1 MTEETTLATTETT
14 QTSPPAIDV
23 VGVSVPGGTLKDDLR
38 AVKMVWKRELI
49 RYGRNRIRIVT
60 SLAQP
65 LLFLFVLG
73 TGLSSLVSAGTGPHV
88 NFKTFIYPGVIAMT
102 ILFTAI
108 FSAVSIVWDREFGF
122 LREMMVAPIRR
133 GALVVGKALGGAT
146 VATMQG
152 VIMLLL
158 APVVGVPFNPVL
170 IIEMLI
176 LMSMCA
182 LMLTAIGVVAASRM
196 QQVESFQVV
205 MQLFVLPMF
214 FLAGAIFPLTNL
226 PGWLSVLTKIDPLA
240 YVVDPMRRAV
250 FNSAGLSAAVK
261 KAYSPGLHWGSWQL
275 PVSLELGDRRD
286 RHPGLPRGLRP
297 AVLQTGLTLAG
308 SPRGNSLNG

>member
-1 MTEETTLATTETT
+1 MTTDVTPTPTPATT
-14 QTSPPAIDV
+14 AIA
-23 VGVSVPGGTLKDDLR
+23 GVTITGGTFAEDMR

-49 RYGRNRIRIVT
+49 RYSRNRIRIVT

-73 TGLSSLVSAGTGPHV
+73 TGLSSLVKGGSGPHID
-88 NFKTFIYPGVIAMT
+88 FKTFIFPGVIAMT

-122 LREMMVAPIRR
+122 LREMMVAPVRR
-133 GALVVGKALGGAT
+133 GALVTGKTLGGAT
-146 VATMQG
+146 VATLQG

-158 APVVGVPFNPVL
+158 APLVHVPYNPV
-170 IIEMLI
+170 MI
-176 LMSMCA
+176 LELLVCMCLCS

-214 FLAGAIFPLTNL
+214 FLAGAIFPLSGL
-226 PGWLSVLTKIDPLA
+226 PLWLSILTKIDPLA
-240 YVVDPMRRAV
+240 YIVDPMRRSV
-250 FNSAGLSAAVK
+250 FEHIHASAAAIK
-261 KAYSPGLHWGSWQL
+261 TYSPGLHWDGWRV
-275 PVSLELGDRRD
+275 PVPVEL
-286 RHPGLPRGLRP
+286 
-297 AVLQTGLTLAG
+297 AIVVAITLACLG
-308 SPRGNSLNG
+308 VAVAMFSKQD

>member
-1 MTEETTLATTETT
+1 MATSTAASRPDIVEV
-14 QTSPPAIDV
+14 AV
-23 VGVSVPGGTLKDDLR
+23 AGGTFKDDLR

-73 TGLSSLVSAGTGPHV
+73 TGLSPIVSSGTGPHV
-88 NFKTFIYPGVIAMT
+88 DFKTFIYPGVIAMT

-122 LREMMVAPIRR
+122 LREMMVAPVRR
-133 GALVVGKALGGAT
+133 GALVTGKTLGGAT

-158 APVVGVPFNPVL
+158 APAVGVPYNLVL
-170 IIEMLI
+170 IVEMLV
-176 LMSMCA
+176 LMSLCA

-214 FLAGAIFPLTNL
+214 FLAGAIFPLTGL
-226 PGWLSVLTKIDPLA
+226 PVWLSLLTKIDPLA
-240 YVVDPMRRAV
+240 YIVDPMRRAV
-250 FNSAGLSAAVK
+250 FSHISVSPAAVQK
-261 KAYSPGLHWGSWQL
+261 FSPGLHWGGWRL
-275 PVSLELGDRRD
+275 PVPLELA
-286 RHPGLPRGLRP
+286 LVL
-297 AVLQTGLTLAG
+297 AVTLGCLSVAVAMF
-308 SPRGNSLNG
+308 SKQD